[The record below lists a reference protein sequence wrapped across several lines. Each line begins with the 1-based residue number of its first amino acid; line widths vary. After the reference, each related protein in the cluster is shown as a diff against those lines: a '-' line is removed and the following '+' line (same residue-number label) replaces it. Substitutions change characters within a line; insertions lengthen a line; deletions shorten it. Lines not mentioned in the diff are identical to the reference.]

1 MDWLDKRI
9 ITRLM
14 GNCRESYRN
23 IARTY
28 NVSCPTIIA
37 RTDRLRQ
44 YGVIQR
50 FSAELS
56 HKMLGVEWVLVDL
69 QTSDEVGKTELL
81 QQFEANECVGEVLML
96 EGGRCL
102 VLAELHPSEKQQFLH
117 CIRSI
122 DAIERV
128 EVSAIK
134 QLDNGIVEGSCKYSS
149 SGKKMM
155 LEQHQFNI
163 LQCLVHNGRMSIRE
177 ISSRTGLGPR
187 QVRDVIRLFQACDSV
202 HLTIKLNLTSTG
214 RINFVLRYELNEHGT
229 GPSDASSFMTEI
241 YPEEHWFSFHNPSRN
256 EMLHYMTV
264 RSLRDIQT
272 VIREISNLPYSEN
285 VTAHVVYSTMKS
297 DGRTRSFL
305 QSGNSDLAYRKI
317 AGPGHFLQRFL

>member
-23 IARTY
+23 IARKY
-28 NVSCPTIIA
+28 SVSCPTIIA

-56 HKMLGVEWVLVDL
+56 HKMLGVEWVLADL

-81 QQFEANECVGEVLML
+81 QQFEANACVGEVLML

-102 VLAELHPSEKQQFLH
+102 VLAELHPSEKEQFLH
-117 CIRSI
+117 CIKNLN
-122 DAIERV
+122 AVERV
-128 EVSAIK
+128 EVSNIEPF
-134 QLDNGIVEGSCKYSS
+134 DNGIVDGSCKYSS
-149 SGKKMM
+149 TGKK
-155 LEQHQFNI
+155 LVLDQVQLSI

-177 ISSRTGLGPR
+177 ISSRTGHGPR
-187 QVRDVIRLFQACDSV
+187 QVRDVIRLFQACEGV

-229 GPSDASSFMTEI
+229 SPSDASSFMTEI
-241 YPEEHWFSFHNPSRN
+241 YPEEHWYSFHNPSKN

-264 RSLRDIQT
+264 RSLRDVQT
-272 VIREISNLPYSEN
+272 VIQEIGNLPYSEN
-285 VTAHVVYSTMKS
+285 VAAHVVYSTMKS
-297 DGRTRSFL
+297 DGRTRAFL
-305 QSGNSDLAYRKI
+305 QNGSCDPAYGGAAASRYSQ
-317 AGPGHFLQRFL
+317 HRFL